1 MNVVEELR
9 LPGLEEALGRVEA
22 ALAEA
27 TAAEDPFL
35 SEVAAH
41 LASAGGKRLRPAL
54 LIASSQ
60 ACAAAASPDGQF
72 VPQAG
77 RPVVPQAGRPVVP
90 QAGRPVVPQAGTP
103 VVPQAVSHE
112 AVMGGV
118 AVELVHLGSLYHD
131 DVMDEAAN
139 RRGVESVNARW
150 GNLVAILAGD
160 FLLARASEIAA
171 SLGTEVAALLARTI
185 SRLCEGEVGQLR
197 YAFDPDRPV
206 EAYRASISGK
216 TASLMATSARIGAIV
231 AGAPRPWVDAL
242 TAYGESLGMAFQ
254 IWDDVRD
261 VVCSDEALGKPA
273 GHDMVEGTYTLPVLL
288 ALRVEGVG
296 DDLRSIL
303 GAPLDTPAR
312 EKARDLVLASGALP
326 VAVEE
331 ARRWATSADAA
342 LDPVRAAMSDG
353 GAGGS
358 WRVDRLAMLGGV
370 GHWLLDQLELP

>member
-1 MNVVEELR
+1 MTVREAPGSRLRSPGVNVVEELR
-9 LPGLEEALGRVEA
+9 LPGLEEALDRVEV

-27 TAAEDPFL
+27 TAADDRFL

-60 ACAAAASPDGQF
+60 ATAFGAADGSGPGSG
-72 VPQAG
+72 VTVG
-77 RPVVPQAGRPVVP
+77 DEVVR
-90 QAGRPVVPQAGTP
+90 
-103 VVPQAVSHE
+103 
-112 AVMGGV
+112 GGV

-131 DVMDEAAN
+131 DVMDEATN
-139 RRGVESVNARW
+139 RRGVPSVNAKW

-197 YAFDPDRPV
+197 YAFDVRRPAQ
-206 EAYRASISGK
+206 AYRSSIAGK
-216 TASLMATSARIGAIV
+216 TASLMSTSARIGALV

-261 VVCSDEALGKPA
+261 VICSDEALGKPA
-273 GHDMVEGTYTLPVLL
+273 GHDMVEGTYTLPVIL
-288 ALRVEGVG
+288 ALGVNGVG

-303 GAPLDTPAR
+303 GAPLDAPAR
-312 EKARDLVLASGALP
+312 EKARDLVISSGAIE
-326 VAVEE
+326 VAVAE
-331 ARRWATSADAA
+331 ARR
-342 LDPVRAAMSDG
+342 
-353 GAGGS
+353 
-358 WRVDRLAMLGGV
+358 
-370 GHWLLDQLELP
+370 